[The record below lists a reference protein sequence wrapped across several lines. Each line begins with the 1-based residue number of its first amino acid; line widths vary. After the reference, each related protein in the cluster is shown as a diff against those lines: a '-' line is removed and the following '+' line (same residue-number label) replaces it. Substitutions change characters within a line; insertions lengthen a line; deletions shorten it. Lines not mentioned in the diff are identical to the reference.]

1 MSTNLRKWLEEAGLS
16 GRSLEVAMEACEAN
30 FMETVND
37 LRMTSKNE
45 SEYKDT
51 FPQSVI
57 RVKISAAFEKIS
69 DDNTD
74 QVSSAPSQTSNE
86 PKVVVTPQSSV
97 DEKASTAGKELP
109 TGKR

>member
-16 GRSLEVAMEACEAN
+16 SKSLEVAMDACEAN

-45 SEYKDT
+45 SAYKET

-57 RVKISAAFEKIS
+57 RVKISTALEKIS
-69 DDNTD
+69 DDNPD
-74 QVSSAPSQTSNE
+74 HVSAAPSPSSNE
-86 PKVVVTPQSSV
+86 QKVVATTPFSV
-97 DEKASTAGKELP
+97 DESADSADKELP
-109 TGKR
+109 AGKR

>member
-37 LRMTSKNE
+37 LRMTSKIE
-45 SEYKDT
+45 SEYKET

-57 RVKISAAFEKIS
+57 RVKISAALEKIS
-69 DDNTD
+69 DDNPD
-74 QVSSAPSQTSNE
+74 QVSAAPSPCSNE
-86 PKVVVTPQSSV
+86 QKVVATTQSGI
-97 DEKASTAGKELP
+97 DESANTMGKELP
-109 TGKR
+109 AGKR